1 MQARYIAE
9 EVKDKSNKVID
20 TSLWQEEIVDDIPLQ
35 KNGYVLFILMI
46 FLRKSC
52 TR

>member
-20 TSLWQEEIVDDIPLQ
+20 TSSWHEEIVDDITLQ
-35 KNGYVLFILMI
+35 QNGYVLFIAG
-46 FLRKSC
+46 FYPS
-52 TR
+52 